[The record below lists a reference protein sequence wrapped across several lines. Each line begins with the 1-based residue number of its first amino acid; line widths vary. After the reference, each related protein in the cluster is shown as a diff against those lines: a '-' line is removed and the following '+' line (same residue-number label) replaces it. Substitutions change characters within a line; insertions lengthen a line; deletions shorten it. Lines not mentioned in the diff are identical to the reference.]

1 MSYKHILKRLPEIE
15 LPYEYITHKEVS
27 GDLYTAVP
35 YGKKYLA
42 WFTYYNKNNVCF
54 LLEINTRTLGIN
66 PNNISTTVCGF
77 NSELAY
83 GTILY
88 GTCVKYQ
95 DAKCFTVENILY
107 YKGKNIEQFNF
118 IKKLHLFEK
127 MLNDDF
133 NKQIYV
139 RNQLIITL
147 PLMHTNKVI
156 FNKMME
162 NVCYNVYCIQIRNL
176 YGETVNTNYINN
188 EKKAIF
194 NVKPCIKSDIYE
206 LYYNNNDF
214 YDTAYIDSYK
224 TSVFMNNI
232 FRKIK
237 ENKRLDY
244 IEESDSEEEF
254 ENIDLEKFLI
264 KDKLCKVI
272 CKYNNKF
279 RKWIPFKLADDSS
292 VVVSKN
298 DINYI
303 IQSR

>member
-15 LPYEYITHKEVS
+15 LPYEYISHKEVS
-27 GDLYTAVP
+27 GDLYTAIP

-66 PNNISTTVCGF
+66 PNNISTAVCGF

-95 DAKCFTVENILY
+95 DARCFTVENILY
-107 YKGKNIEQFNF
+107 YKGKNIENFNF
-118 IKKLHLFEK
+118 INKLHLFEK

-133 NKQIYV
+133 NKKIYV

-147 PLMHTNKVI
+147 PLMHTNNVV

-162 NVCYNVYCIQIRNL
+162 NVCYNVYCAQIRNL
-176 YGETVNTNYINN
+176 HGETVNTNSINN
-188 EKKAIF
+188 EKKSIF
-194 NVKPCIKSDIYE
+194 KVKACIKSDIYE
-206 LYYNNNDF
+206 LYYNNDDY

-224 TSVFMNNI
+224 TSILMNNI

-254 ENIDLEKFLI
+254 ENIDVEKFLI
-264 KDKLCKVI
+264 KDKICKII
-272 CKYNNKF
+272 CKYSNKF
-279 RKWIPFKLADDSS
+279 RKWIPLKLAVDSS
-292 VVVSKN
+292 VAISKN
-298 DINYI
+298 DINCI
-303 IQSR
+303 TQSR